1 MNPNDVAP
9 MVMAVTLFLVVG
21 GVILLRPITKR
32 LGSLLEVMT
41 QQKRERVAGAEDSEL
56 RQYVANLESRL
67 SLLEER
73 QTFTEALLAAGDRG
87 EARVKPERAAV
98 APGSAARADAGT

>member
-9 MVMAVTLFLVVG
+9 MVMAITLFLVVG

-41 QQKRERVAGAEDSEL
+41 QQKREPVAGAEDSEL

-73 QTFTEALLAAGDRG
+73 QNFTEALLAATERG
-87 EARVKPERAAV
+87 EGRVKHEREAI
-98 APGSAARADAGT
+98 APGSPGRNAIR

>member
-9 MVMAVTLFLVVG
+9 MVMAITLFLVVG

-41 QQKRERVAGAEDSEL
+41 QQKRERVAGAEDPEL
-56 RQYVANLESRL
+56 RRYVANLESRL

-73 QTFTEALLAAGDRG
+73 QNFTEALLASGDRG
-87 EARVKPERAAV
+87 EARVKPERATV
-98 APGSAARADAGT
+98 APGSAARADPGT